1 MRKIAKVPPALLS
14 ILMVFTPVSVSAC
27 DLSCWLRQ
35 TSSDCH
41 STSSDAEDGLRMTS
55 RSSAMDMS
63 ADMEMSSDG
72 AQSKAGP
79 HESAQDATGHLMSAQ
94 MDMIRSARQVISK
107 AEVSGGTGFD
117 QSRALSPCSHET
129 CSQAT
134 TSVSPPSARQSQ
146 SVNLYCAVMD
156 VSSAANLLTTSHRIA
171 RGSPPPINHPAD
183 LLPTLRI

>member
-27 DLSCWLRQ
+27 DLSCWLHQ

-41 STSSDAEDGLRMTS
+41 SASSDAEDSVRMTS

-63 ADMEMSSDG
+63 AYMEMSSDG
-72 AQSKAGP
+72 AQSKADP
-79 HESAQDATGHLMSAQ
+79 HESVQDATGHLMSAG
-94 MDMIRSARQVISK
+94 MDMIRSPRQVITK
-107 AEVSGGTGFD
+107 TDVSEGTGFD

-134 TSVSPPSARQSQ
+134 TSTSPPKTSPGQA
-146 SVNLYCAVMD
+146 NLYCAAIH
-156 VSSAANLLTTSHRIA
+156 VSTAPNPLASSRRITP
-171 RGSPPPINHPAD
+171 GDPPPINHPAA